1 MTVSRREFL
10 HVLALATATGMGLT
24 SRAANATI
32 EYDLAPI
39 GNLSLLHFTDCHA
52 QLLPALRHAEIL
64 DEKTSWEETCRDN

>member
-52 QLLPALRHAEIL
+52 QLLPVHYREP
-64 DEKTSWEETCRDN
+64 S